1 MTTVPGLA
9 STLSITGTGDSFTA
23 TQAATEVADG
33 LTLIELHITANAQ
46 QPQPV
51 PRIHISWSLPMHDIY
66 SIWHSGSDRNRNIPA
81 NWTRGNIAKVT
92 SQMPVVSL
100 YNYHGENRLTVAFSD
115 ALEAVEMKAG
125 VSEETGEIHCSLDLF
140 VESSPELS
148 DYKATLRLDTRA
160 IPYYT
165 ALNEVQQWWAQQP
178 GYEPAQVPEPA
189 RLPMYSTWYS
199 FHQHLE
205 PTAIEAQCRIAKE
218 LGCEAVIV
226 DDGWQTINNERGYAY
241 CGDWEVATE
250 KIPDMKAHVARVHE
264 LGMKY
269 ILWYSV
275 PFVGQHSKAWP
286 RFSNRMLHTIDRLG
300 AGVLDPRYPEVREY
314 LIQLYEKALLEWDLD
329 GFKLDFVDA
338 FRAEPRFP
346 QRSAAPAPT
355 TVPPAVEDGRDEQSI
370 DKAVDRL
377 LTDVMARLRALK
389 PDILIEFRQSYVGPL
404 MRKYGNMF
412 RAGDCPY
419 EFITNRV
426 RTLDIRLMCGETA
439 AHADML
445 MWHPDE
451 PVEVVALQL
460 INVLFSVPQISV
472 LLDKLPAAHLE
483 VVRYW
488 LAFWRQQRDV
498 LLDGTLMPLH
508 PEVLYPMV
516 SAATKQKHLIV
527 SYQNNVIAIP
537 ATLPEELIIINGTL
551 EQRLVLEVA
560 EESGSRQLHIRDC
573 RGQSVQQGELTLSPG
588 LHALTV
594 PPAGIVTLHAR

>member
-1 MTTVPGLA
+1 MTTISGVA
-9 STLSITGTGDSFTA
+9 STISITGMGDNFSAQQTV
-23 TQAATEVADG
+23 TEVNAG
-33 LTLIELHITANAQ
+33 LSLIELHITANDGQAR
-46 QPQPV
+46 PA
-51 PRIHISWSLPMHDIY
+51 PRIQISWSLPMHDIY
-66 SIWHSGSDRNRNIPA
+66 SLWHSGSDRNKNIPA
-81 NWTRGNIAKVT
+81 DWSHGNIAKVT
-92 SQMPVVSL
+92 SQMPVVSF
-100 YNYHGENRLTVAFSD
+100 YSYHGENRLTAAFSD
-115 ALEAVEMKAG
+115 ALEAVEIKAG
-125 VSEETGEIHCSLDLF
+125 VSEETGELHCSLNLF
-140 VESSPELS
+140 VESSPELA
-148 DYKATLRLDTRA
+148 DYMATLRLDTRA

-165 ALNEVQQWWAQQP
+165 ALDNVQRWWAEQP
-178 GYEPAQVPEPA
+178 GYEPAPVPEPA

-199 FHQHLE
+199 FHQQLE
-205 PTAIEAQCRIAKE
+205 PAAIEAQCRIAKE

-269 ILWYSV
+269 VLWYSV
-275 PFVGQHSKAWP
+275 PFVGQYSKAWS
-286 RFSNRMLHTIDRLG
+286 RFNDRMLYTIERLG

-314 LIQLYEKALLEWDLD
+314 LIQLYEKALVEWDLD

-346 QRSAAPAPT
+346 Q
-355 TVPPAVEDGRDEQSI
+355 PPLSSTSQVSTAEERDEQSI
-370 DKAVDRL
+370 DRAVDRL
-377 LTDVMARLRALK
+377 LTDIMVRLRAIK

-426 RTLDIRLMCGETA
+426 RTLDIRLLCGQTA

-451 PVEVVALQL
+451 PAEIVAQQL

-472 LLDKLPAAHLE
+472 LLDKLPATHLE

-488 LAFWRQQRDV
+488 LAFWRQHRDV
-498 LLDGTLMPLH
+498 LLDGTLMPAH

-516 SAATKQKHLIV
+516 SATNEDKYLIV
-527 SYQNNVIAIP
+527 SYQDNII
-537 ATLPEELIIINGTL
+537 TLPDSIPEELIVINGSL
-551 EQRLVLEVA
+551 EQRLVLEVTA
-560 EESGSRQLHIRDC
+560 DSGSRQMHIRDC
-573 RGQSVQQGELTLSPG
+573 RGQSIQQAELTLNPG
-588 LHALTV
+588 LHMLNV
-594 PPAGIVTLHAR
+594 PASGTVTLQKH

>member
-1 MTTVPGLA
+1 MTTISGVA
-9 STLSITGTGDSFTA
+9 STISITGTGDNFSARHTV
-23 TQAATEVADG
+23 TEVNAG
-33 LTLIELHITANAQ
+33 LSLIELHITANDGQAR
-46 QPQPV
+46 PA
-51 PRIHISWSLPMHDIY
+51 PRISVSWSLPMHDIY
-66 SIWHSGSDRNRNIPA
+66 SLWHSGSDRNKNIPA
-81 NWTRGNIAKVT
+81 DWSRGNIAKVT
-92 SQMPVVSL
+92 SQMPVVSF
-100 YNYHGENRLTVAFSD
+100 YSYHGENRLTAAFSD
-115 ALEAVEMKAG
+115 ALEAVEIKAG
-125 VSEETGEIHCSLDLF
+125 VSEETGELHCSLNLF
-140 VESSPELS
+140 VESSPELA
-148 DYKATLRLDTRA
+148 DYTATLRLDTRA

-165 ALNEVQQWWAQQP
+165 ALDNVQRWWAEQP
-178 GYEPAQVPEPA
+178 GYEPAPVPEPA

-199 FHQHLE
+199 FHQQLE
-205 PTAIEAQCRIAKE
+205 PAAIEAQCRIAKE

-269 ILWYSV
+269 VLWYSV
-275 PFVGQHSKAWP
+275 PFVGQHSKAWS
-286 RFSNRMLHTIDRLG
+286 RFNNRMLHTIERLG

-314 LIQLYEKALLEWDLD
+314 LIQLYEKALVEWDLD

-346 QRSAAPAPT
+346 QPPLASTSPATP
-355 TVPPAVEDGRDEQSI
+355 EEGRDEQSI

-377 LTDVMARLRALK
+377 LTDVMVRLRAIK

-426 RTLDIRLMCGETA
+426 RTLDIRLLCGQTA

-445 MWHPDE
+445 MWHPNE
-451 PVEVVALQL
+451 PAEVVAQQL

-472 LLDKLPAAHLE
+472 LLDKLPAMHLE

-488 LAFWRQQRDV
+488 LAFWRQHRDI
-498 LLDGTLMPLH
+498 LMDGTLMPAH

-516 SAATKQKHLIV
+516 SAATEDKHLIV
-527 SYQNNVIAIP
+527 SYQDNVI
-537 ATLPEELIIINGTL
+537 TLPDSMPEELIVINGSQ
-551 EQRLVLEVA
+551 EQRLVLEVTA
-560 EESGSRQLHIRDC
+560 DSGSRQLHIRDC
-573 RGQSVQQGELTLSPG
+573 RGQSIQQAELALSSG
-588 LHALTV
+588 LHVLNV
-594 PPAGIVTLHAR
+594 PASGTVTLNKH